1 MDNIYE
7 RIDNLSNEQSRA
19 EITSYLKALLPT
31 LLGGLEQSISAAY
44 SIAGLMATEYARN
57 LKNDDPIDE
66 ILTIAGELEIG
77 PPNAQELRQELVS
90 KIEALS

>member
-1 MDNIYE
+1 MDSVYE
-7 RIDNLSNEQSRA
+7 RIDHLADEQSRA
-19 EITSYLKALLPT
+19 EITSYLKALLPA
-31 LLGGLEQSISAAY
+31 LSGDLERSTSAAY
-44 SIAGLMATEYARN
+44 AIAGLMATEYARN